1 MLNLDDKTWKP
12 FFIGD
17 IFTVK
22 RPKARSEKDYKD
34 GKSPFVA
41 SGNFNNGVIRCCE
54 PHADETLDKGNCITV
69 SPVDGSAFYQQSDFL
84 GRGGA
89 GSSVL
94 LLYCEHINKYSGL
107 FLARLIRQT
116 CSKYCYGKMGN
127 QDGIKREKILLPIT
141 YDGQPDYSFME
152 QYIRER
158 ENKLKQKYIDFIGDN
173 YDIGGLPS
181 LEEKTWK
188 AFYIGDIFDTFIP
201 GKSKGLNH
209 LKREENGI
217 PYLGATNSN
226 NGVMCFVEDNNKLK
240 QHGNAIGFIKN
251 GNGSA
256 GYSIYKKED
265 FIATSDIIFAYAEWL
280 TPYIGLFITTTSDM
294 SQEKY
299 SHGYKWTRER
309 LIKSTIMLPAT
320 DEGSPD
326 YEYMEQYIKAVMFG
340 KYKKYLEYVQK

>member
-1 MLNLDDKTWKP
+1 MLNLDDRTWEP

-34 GKSPFVA
+34 GKSPFIA

-107 FLARLIRQT
+107 FLVRLIRQT

-127 QDGIKREKILLPIT
+127 QDSIKREKILLPIT
-141 YDGQPDYSFME
+141 TDGSPDYAFME

-158 ENKLKQKYIDFIGDN
+158 EDKLKQKYIEFTSDS
-173 YDIGGLPS
+173 YDIGGG
-181 LEEKTWK
+181 T
-188 AFYIGDIFDTFIP
+188 
-201 GKSKGLNH
+201 SK
-209 LKREENGI
+209 
-217 PYLGATNSN
+217 P
-226 NGVMCFVEDNNKLK
+226 
-240 QHGNAIGFIKN
+240 
-251 GNGSA
+251 
-256 GYSIYKKED
+256 
-265 FIATSDIIFAYAEWL
+265 
-280 TPYIGLFITTTSDM
+280 
-294 SQEKY
+294 
-299 SHGYKWTRER
+299 
-309 LIKSTIMLPAT
+309 
-320 DEGSPD
+320 
-326 YEYMEQYIKAVMFG
+326 
-340 KYKKYLEYVQK
+340 